1 MLKFWNFSLLN
12 RLKAEFNDV
21 SCDLWYFYDTSCK
34 INEKVSFLYCAVY
47 QMFIRISYWIMI
59 LWYIFQKKTFMRK
72 QLFSDFVFW
81 LFGAM
86 KWYLCYLCVSGNSK
100 SSKTTFFARILWLSM
115 KGIILRNAQLF
126 ACSVNILR
134 IFFLFLKLFSYFCK
148 RIHLLYNNVWQRK
161 M

>member
-1 MLKFWNFSLLN
+1 
-12 RLKAEFNDV
+12 
-21 SCDLWYFYDTSCK
+21 
-34 INEKVSFLYCAVY
+34 
-47 QMFIRISYWIMI
+47 MI
-59 LWYIFQKKTFMRK
+59 LWYIFPQKTFMRK

-148 RIHLLYNNVWQRK
+148 RIHLLYLNSATLWFNFIYKYLSNKKLLRILPCQIFHLS
-161 M
+161 

>member
-1 MLKFWNFSLLN
+1 
-12 RLKAEFNDV
+12 
-21 SCDLWYFYDTSCK
+21 
-34 INEKVSFLYCAVY
+34 
-47 QMFIRISYWIMI
+47 MI

-72 QLFSDFVFW
+72 QLFFDFVFW

-148 RIHLLYNNVWQRK
+148 RIHLLYYIIMYGKERCKLIEDNVGSNQALKQVVGRNVG
-161 M
+161 